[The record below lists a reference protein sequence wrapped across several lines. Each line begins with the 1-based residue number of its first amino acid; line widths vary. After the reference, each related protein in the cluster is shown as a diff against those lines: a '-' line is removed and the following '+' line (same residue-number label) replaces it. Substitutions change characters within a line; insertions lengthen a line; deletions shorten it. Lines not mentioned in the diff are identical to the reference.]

1 MIFEIYINHKKNISG
16 LNYLNLG
23 SGRDWRLYIIS
34 MLPLIQI
41 KYYIGENRG
50 LYHFPPP
57 YLFNSLPHFK
67 DVKCS
72 PLYIRHGLHEVD
84 IYGVESVSARRLQS
98 PAVYILC
105 NAVYLPSYRP
115 DNLLSTSNF
124 FIFRLSYILS
134 ILCQVSLA
142 LHLLYGPYMSTLCIV
157 YTNIENQTWIKRA
170 T

>member
-23 SGRDWRLYIIS
+23 SGRDWWLYIIS

-50 LYHFPPP
+50 L
-57 YLFNSLPHFK
+57 
-67 DVKCS
+67 KCS

-98 PAVYILC
+98 PAVYILW
-105 NAVYLPSYRP
+105 NTVYIPSYRP
-115 DNLLSTSNF
+115 ENLLSTSNF